1 MTNNLKLPKISV
13 KALFPSAALKHG
25 HNESLQMRMRHN
37 NRIIRA
43 GGRYNR
49 LSKNPE
55 KRIDQLLEKERIRKS
70 RKITSLIHKRDH
82 LSDEN
87 PEERNTIREQINEK
101 INSLRKGGNKK
112 RKTRKNKKKK
122 GGSKSCGCGSTPSAV
137 VSYPAGS
144 SSSMSPN
151 PNDNIQSA
159 QQQFADSACASTGDV
174 MGDSWSQTG
183 GSDLGKFIES
193 LNNMSGG
200 KRKNTKKSKKSK
212 KSKKG
217 KKVKKSKKKRNNK
230 KHRTTKK
237 ISFTRRK

>member
-101 INSLRKGGNKK
+101 INISYVRVSTYGQRDDLERQKIYMENK
-112 RKTRKNKKKK
+112 T
-122 GGSKSCGCGSTPSAV
+122 
-137 VSYPAGS
+137 
-144 SSSMSPN
+144 
-151 PNDNIQSA
+151 
-159 QQQFADSACASTGDV
+159 
-174 MGDSWSQTG
+174 
-183 GSDLGKFIES
+183 E
-193 LNNMSGG
+193 
-200 KRKNTKKSKKSK
+200 
-212 KSKKG
+212 
-217 KKVKKSKKKRNNK
+217 
-230 KHRTTKK
+230 
-237 ISFTRRK
+237 